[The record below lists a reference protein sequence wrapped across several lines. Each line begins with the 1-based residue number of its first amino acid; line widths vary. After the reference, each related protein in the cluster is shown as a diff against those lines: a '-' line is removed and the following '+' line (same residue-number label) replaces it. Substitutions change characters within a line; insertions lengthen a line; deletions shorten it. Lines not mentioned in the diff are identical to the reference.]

1 MILSK
6 VEVSETKF
14 RHGGLNMSSK
24 SLAFFQDGQAVE
36 MSSPIFTRPRSKRRG
51 RRSESDRYFPNGM
64 MKPTRD
70 ELLQF
75 ILSHVLYQVD
85 ATVGG
90 PIFCKHIMK
99 PNRER
104 NRESM
109 YHVVLGPHTWT
120 GVWEVVGNRR
130 MFDIRA
136 EYLAN
141 ESTWVPQIQLS
152 PGNYIGVDNLNG
164 IELDPIRL
172 RREMIRRGFASP
184 EEFDRFSGGLTNRY
198 RAIPFAERGIW
209 M

>member
-1 MILSK
+1 
-6 VEVSETKF
+6 
-14 RHGGLNMSSK
+14 MSTK
-24 SLAFFQDGQAVE
+24 SLAFFQDGQVIE
-36 MSSPIFTRPRSKRRG
+36 MSSPIFAPPRARRRG
-51 RRSESDRYFPNGM
+51 RRSDSDRYFPNGM
-64 MKPTRD
+64 MKPTRE
-70 ELLQF
+70 ELLEY

-109 YHVVLGPHTWT
+109 YHVVLGPHAWT

-136 EYLAN
+136 EFLPREN
-141 ESTWVPQIQLS
+141 TWVPQIQLS

-164 IELDPIRL
+164 IELDPVRL
-172 RREMIRRGFASP
+172 RREMIRRGFATP
-184 EEFDRFSGGLTNRY
+184 EEYDRFTGGLANRY
-198 RAIPFAERGIW
+198 RAISHAVRGIW